1 MTLPESPDNTVL
13 VLDRPRVLRATQPVE
28 GADIGVSLV
37 IYDLV
42 TDGEG
47 ATVEI
52 DPPLSG
58 TMNPGDV
65 MELWLLGE
73 TTFLYSKI
81 IEDENAITTL
91 RIPKGRLHAD
101 RINELFY
108 IINRGSQNIGNSPM
122 LTMLYNKIR
131 PGLKD
136 IFPEVEG
143 HSELELLLPDAIKN
157 GVGPDFV
164 SAQVCVSYPYCRA
177 YDTITLKCNGEPTHF
192 IVGRDEAPEPPD
204 PGSPI
209 ATRVCFTVT
218 RTHLEV
224 AQRPNH
230 ELNFSYTVTDQLGNV
245 PDTDAIWSATQ
256 TVDED
261 LAGTRLPAAILRE
274 ILSEADDES
283 GIIDL
288 GKLGAYL
295 YVIILVRDPRFEV
308 GDFIEAT
315 YTGQSPGLPDVV
327 MTVGGN
333 VQADEFGEPVRVVLK
348 IPNDKVVSVQTVT
361 VKYVLKRNGEQK
373 YSSREAKARVIGE
386 AVTVPPVITRVTD
399 SKGEIDNGG
408 TTTETSITI
417 TITGSASVGQKVQL
431 YDGDAPIGGELTAVG
446 GIWTATM
453 SVAVGV
459 RSLTAKALYG
469 SGQVSAAWVVNVTA
483 VVAPTITSVKD
494 AKDVEV
500 PHNGFTVETSV
511 TLTGTASKGQKVQIL
526 DGATSRGEAT
536 ANATTGI
543 WTLEVSAL
551 NVAAHSFTAKALYGS
566 GQVSAAW
573 VVNVTAVVAPTITSV
588 KDAKDVE
595 VPHNG
600 FTVETSVTLTGTA
613 SKGQKVQI
621 LDGATSRGEA
631 TANATTG
638 IWTLEVSALNVA
650 AHSFTAKA
658 LYGSGQVTTDWIF
671 TVVAAVTP
679 EITSVKDPSSQEIA
693 NNANYERALVSTT
706 VTLTGKATRNMQ
718 VEVFEGNASKWVV
731 DVDATGTWRLP
742 SVAVTVGRYSFKAKA
757 KYGTQPES
765 LARTFNFKARWSFN
779 DGTFQGWVRQ
789 PPYNTGNNL
798 YVEQQAGLWY
808 VRSNTDAN
816 VNWATTIMNFQV
828 PVRVGKFYNFIYSA
842 SANTT
847 SNTNGTTL
855 DIMVAGASGG
865 TINTG
870 ANASWKSGTLRY
882 PGTFSND
889 RVVEFALR
897 NHTSTNAGNDFRI
910 TTIVMEERL
919 EAKTLEEIK
928 MREELEMAEELEMLE
943 ITKALEAKE

>member
-1 MTLPESPDNTVL
+1 VPGATESVI
-13 VLDRPRVLRATQPVE
+13 

-108 IINRGSQNIGNSPM
+108 IIKRGSDNIGTSPM

-136 IFPEVEG
+136 RFPNEEG

-177 YDTITLKCNGEPTHF
+177 YDTITLKCNGESMHF

-218 RTHLEV
+218 RAHLEV
-224 AQRPNH
+224 AQRPDH

-245 PDTDAIWSATQ
+245 PDTDAVWSATQ
-256 TVDED
+256 TVEED

-283 GIIDL
+283 GTIDL

-333 VQADEFGEPVRVVLK
+333 VQADEFGDPVRVVLE
-348 IPNDKVVSVQTVT
+348 IPNDKVVSVQTVS
-361 VKYVLKRNGEQK
+361 VAYVLKRNGEQK

-386 AVTVPPVITRVTD
+386 AVTVPPVIDRVTD

-408 TTTETSITI
+408 TTIETSI

-446 GIWTATM
+446 GIWTATI

-494 AKDVEV
+494 AKNVEV

-526 DGATSRGEAT
+526 DGTTVKGEPVAD
-536 ANATTGI
+536 AATGI
-543 WTLEVSAL
+543 WTLVVTAL
-551 NVAAHSFTAKALYGS
+551 DVAEHHFTAKALYGS
-566 GQVSAAW
+566 GQVS
-573 VVNVTAVVAPTITSV
+573 
-588 KDAKDVE
+588 
-595 VPHNG
+595 
-600 FTVETSVTLTGTA
+600 TV
-613 SKGQKVQI
+613 
-621 LDGATSRGEA
+621 
-631 TANATTG
+631 
-638 IWTLEVSALNVA
+638 WT
-650 AHSFTAKA
+650 
-658 LYGSGQVTTDWIF
+658 F
-671 TVVAAVTP
+671 TVVVPLSFGADVTLNLPSYSVVRGIPPINPPDDATYTRVGTGGVPPYTYSSASNNVATIDAAGKVRVAGRGTTTLKVTDSKGASVTHK
-679 EITSVKDPSSQEIA
+679 ITVTGVIMFMRIGSLMNQFDA
-693 NNANYERALVSTT
+693 ERACIAQGGGLPINRAQLRAVYDTYVGQTGGIVQAAGWLHNATWTHEPHSQINHSWT
-706 VTLTGKATRNMQ
+706 VVMSNGQ
-718 VEVFEGNASKWVV
+718 
-731 DVDATGTWRLP
+731 
-742 SVAVTVGRYSFKAKA
+742 YSFAHA
-757 KYGTQPES
+757 TQGPS
-765 LARTFNFKARWSFN
+765 AVACRI
-779 DGTFQGWVRQ
+779 D
-789 PPYNTGNNL
+789 
-798 YVEQQAGLWY
+798 
-808 VRSNTDAN
+808 
-816 VNWATTIMNFQV
+816 TT
-828 PVRVGKFYNFIYSA
+828 PA
-842 SANTT
+842 PTT
-847 SNTNGTTL
+847 EEL
-855 DIMVAGASGG
+855 GG
-865 TINTG
+865 TELG
-870 ANASWKSGTLRY
+870 ADIS
-882 PGTFSND
+882 D
-889 RVVEFALR
+889 
-897 NHTSTNAGNDFRI
+897 
-910 TTIVMEERL
+910 
-919 EAKTLEEIK
+919 
-928 MREELEMAEELEMLE
+928 
-943 ITKALEAKE
+943 

>member
-1 MTLPESPDNTVL
+1 VPG
-13 VLDRPRVLRATQPVE
+13 ATEPVI

-108 IINRGSQNIGNSPM
+108 IIKRGSNNIGTSPM

-136 IFPEVEG
+136 RFPEVEG

-177 YDTITLKCNGEPTHF
+177 YDTITLKCNGESTHF

-218 RTHLEV
+218 RAHLEV

-256 TVDED
+256 TVEED

-283 GIIDL
+283 GTIDL

-333 VQADEFGEPVRVVLK
+333 VQADEFGDPVRVVLE
-348 IPNDKVVSVQTVT
+348 IPNDKVVSVQTVS
-361 VKYVLKRNGEQK
+361 VAYVLKRNGEQK
-373 YSSREAKARVIGE
+373 YSSREAKAQVIGE
-386 AVTVPPVITRVTD
+386 GLPDLVPPTVLTSVNGVLDPMQNLQGATGRVEVQGWRDGDMVRLIVQGAPGAGSPVFTSKPLNTNNRANFPLEVAFINANMGGQPVKFSYVFTRGGQEYPSPSTDITVSRIADGDTRLPTPAIDGAVGNELDVTKMLASDQLRVGTWPLQQVGQRVWLRYDAGLDADGKPIFLEDLIGAPNDTVEGLTRPAPLDWLKTLKDGSVLTISFSVSFNGVDAVRFPLRTYTIKSIVLLQPVITSIKNASTEV
-399 SKGEIDNGG
+399 GNG
-408 TTTETSITI
+408 TTLTVIGSTDTSVTV
-417 TITGSASVGQKVQL
+417 TGTATANLEVEIFDGDISTGISVQANALGDWNARVPMSVGKH
-431 YDGDAPIGGELTAVG
+431 
-446 GIWTATM
+446 
-453 SVAVGV
+453 
-459 RSLTAKALYG
+459 SLTAKAKYG
-469 SGQVSAAWVVNVTA
+469 NK
-483 VVAPTITSVKD
+483 P
-494 AKDVEV
+494 
-500 PHNGFTVETSV
+500 
-511 TLTGTASKGQKVQIL
+511 
-526 DGATSRGEAT
+526 
-536 ANATTGI
+536 
-543 WTLEVSAL
+543 
-551 NVAAHSFTAKALYGS
+551 
-566 GQVSAAW
+566 
-573 VVNVTAVVAPTITSV
+573 
-588 KDAKDVE
+588 
-595 VPHNG
+595 
-600 FTVETSVTLTGTA
+600 
-613 SKGQKVQI
+613 
-621 LDGATSRGEA
+621 
-631 TANATTG
+631 
-638 IWTLEVSALNVA
+638 
-650 AHSFTAKA
+650 
-658 LYGSGQVTTDWIF
+658 
-671 TVVAAVTP
+671 
-679 EITSVKDPSSQEIA
+679 
-693 NNANYERALVSTT
+693 VSTP
-706 VTLTGKATRNMQ
+706 
-718 VEVFEGNASKWVV
+718 W
-731 DVDATGTWRLP
+731 
-742 SVAVTVGRYSFKAKA
+742 
-757 KYGTQPES
+757 
-765 LARTFNFKARWSFN
+765 TFNQEALWNFAASS
-779 DGTFQGWVRQ
+779 FQGWVAQ
-789 PPYNTGNNL
+789 GQYQNGNLFVGNNEIGSETMANVPWNGL
-798 YVEQQAGLWY
+798 IMTYEIPLRAGKQYRFSFKIRAAAVNPNVNGTIVHLKY
-808 VRSNTDAN
+808 ANEVIMGGGTDALSTQWRDN
-816 VNWATTIMNFQV
+816 SKVIIATVTG
-828 PVRVGKFYNFIYSA
+828 RVSLGFWNLGA
-842 SANTT
+842 
-847 SNTNGTTL
+847 TN
-855 DIMVAGASGG
+855 I
-865 TINTG
+865 
-870 ANASWKSGTLRY
+870 
-882 PGTFSND
+882 
-889 RVVEFALR
+889 
-897 NHTSTNAGNDFRI
+897 GNDFRI
-910 TTIVMEERL
+910 TDIKMAEVTEVREHETPESPEEIIARAGYKGL
-919 EAKTLEEIK
+919 EADQLLEEFRSLGYI
-928 MREELEMAEELEMLE
+928 A
-943 ITKALEAKE
+943 

>member
-1 MTLPESPDNTVL
+1 MTIPESPDNIAL
-13 VLDRPRVLRATQPVE
+13 ALDRPRVLGATRPVI

-108 IINRGSQNIGNSPM
+108 IIKRGSQNIGTSPM

-136 IFPEVEG
+136 RFPEVDG

-177 YDTITLKCNGEPTHF
+177 HDTITLKCNGELTQF
-192 IVGRDEAPEPPD
+192 IVRSDEAPEPPD

-218 RTHLEV
+218 RAHLEV
-224 AQRPNH
+224 AQRPDQK
-230 ELNFSYTVTDQLGNV
+230 LNFSYTVTDQLGNV

-283 GIIDL
+283 GTIDL

-315 YTGQSPGLPDVV
+315 YTGQSPELPDVV

-333 VQADEFGEPVRVVLK
+333 VQADDFGDPVRVVLE

-361 VKYVLKRNGEQK
+361 VGYVLKRNGEQK

-417 TITGSASVGQKVQL
+417 TGSASVGQKVQL
-431 YDGDAPIGGELTAVG
+431 YDVDAPIGGELTAVG

-469 SGQVSAAWVVNVTA
+469 SGQVS
-483 VVAPTITSVKD
+483 
-494 AKDVEV
+494 
-500 PHNGFTVETSV
+500 TV
-511 TLTGTASKGQKVQIL
+511 
-526 DGATSRGEAT
+526 
-536 ANATTGI
+536 
-543 WTLEVSAL
+543 WT
-551 NVAAHSFTAKALYGS
+551 
-566 GQVSAAW
+566 
-573 VVNVTAVVAPTITSV
+573 
-588 KDAKDVE
+588 
-595 VPHNG
+595 
-600 FTVETSVTLTGTA
+600 
-613 SKGQKVQI
+613 
-621 LDGATSRGEA
+621 
-631 TANATTG
+631 
-638 IWTLEVSALNVA
+638 
-650 AHSFTAKA
+650 
-658 LYGSGQVTTDWIF
+658 F
-671 TVVAAVTP
+671 TVVMPLSFGDDETLDLPSYSVVRGIPPINPPKDATYTRVGTGGVPPYTYSSASNNVATIDAAGKVRVAGRGTTTLKVTDSKGASATHR
-679 EITSVKDPSSQEIA
+679 I
-693 NNANYERALVSTT
+693 T
-706 VTLTGKATRNMQ
+706 VTGTKMFIQKSWGTVTRPNAETICNGEGGRLPVSRQELFDLYNTYAAQTGGIVTAAGWDPRDTWTNEAHSQ
-718 VEVFEGNASKWVV
+718 TNHYWVV
-731 DVDATGTWRLP
+731 RMG
-742 SVAVTVGRYSFKAKA
+742 
-757 KYGTQPES
+757 
-765 LARTFNFKARWSFN
+765 
-779 DGTFQGWVRQ
+779 
-789 PPYNTGNNL
+789 
-798 YVEQQAGLWY
+798 
-808 VRSNTDAN
+808 
-816 VNWATTIMNFQV
+816 
-828 PVRVGKFYNFIYSA
+828 
-842 SANTT
+842 
-847 SNTNGTTL
+847 
-855 DIMVAGASGG
+855 
-865 TINTG
+865 TG
-870 ANASWKSGTLRY
+870 AQSYAHSTQGPSCIGCRIRDETVMAEGIEGQSGTME
-882 PGTFSND
+882 PGVDLS
-889 RVVEFALR
+889 E
-897 NHTSTNAGNDFRI
+897 
-910 TTIVMEERL
+910 
-919 EAKTLEEIK
+919 
-928 MREELEMAEELEMLE
+928 
-943 ITKALEAKE
+943 

>member
-13 VLDRPRVLRATQPVE
+13 VLDRPRVPGATESVI

-108 IINRGSQNIGNSPM
+108 IIKRGSDNIGTSPM

-136 IFPEVEG
+136 RFPEVEG

-218 RTHLEV
+218 RAHLEV

-230 ELNFSYTVTDQLGNV
+230 ELDFSYTVTDQLGNV
-245 PDTDAIWSATQ
+245 PDTDAVWSATQ
-256 TVDED
+256 TVEED

-283 GIIDL
+283 GTIDL

-333 VQADEFGEPVRVVLK
+333 VLEDEFGDPVRVVLE
-348 IPNDKVVSVQTVT
+348 IPNDKVVSVQTVS
-361 VKYVLKRNGEQK
+361 VAYVLKRNGEQQ

-386 AVTVPPVITRVTD
+386 AVTVPPEITRVTD
-399 SKGEIDNGG
+399 SNGEIDNGG
-408 TTTETSITI
+408 TTTETRI
-417 TITGSASVGQKVQL
+417 
-431 YDGDAPIGGELTAVG
+431 
-446 GIWTATM
+446 
-453 SVAVGV
+453 
-459 RSLTAKALYG
+459 
-469 SGQVSAAWVVNVTA
+469 
-483 VVAPTITSVKD
+483 
-494 AKDVEV
+494 
-500 PHNGFTVETSV
+500 

-526 DGATSRGEAT
+526 DDTTVKGEPT
-536 ANATTGI
+536 ADASTGI
-543 WTLEVSAL
+543 WTLEVTAL

-573 VVNVTAVVAPTITSV
+573 VVNVTDVVAPTITSV
-588 KDAKDVE
+588 KDPD
-595 VPHNG
+595 
-600 FTVETSVTLTGTA
+600 
-613 SKGQKVQI
+613 
-621 LDGATSRGEA
+621 
-631 TANATTG
+631 
-638 IWTLEVSALNVA
+638 
-650 AHSFTAKA
+650 
-658 LYGSGQVTTDWIF
+658 
-671 TVVAAVTP
+671 
-679 EITSVKDPSSQEIA
+679 SQEIA
-693 NNANYERALVSTT
+693 NNATYERALVSTM
-706 VTLTGKATRNMQ
+706 VALSGSATRNMQ
-718 VEVFEGNASKWVV
+718 VEIFEGNTPKGTV
-731 DVDATGTWRLP
+731 DVDDSGIWRLP
-742 SVAVTVGRYSFKAKA
+742 SVMVTVGRYRFTAKA
-757 KYGTQPES
+757 KYGTELES
-765 LARTFNFKARWSFN
+765 EARTFNFRAKWNFST
-779 DGTFQGWVRQ
+779 GTFQGWVRQ
-789 PPYNTGNNL
+789 SPYDIGNNL
-798 YVEQQAGLWY
+798 YVEQQGGLWY
-808 VRSNTDAN
+808 VRSNTDAPT
-816 VNWATTIMNFQV
+816 NWATTIMSLQV
-828 PVRVGKFYNFIYSA
+828 PVRVGKFYNFSYSA

-855 DIMVAGASGG
+855 DIKVSAVNGG

-870 ANASWKSGTLRY
+870 ANATWQSATVRY
-882 PGTFSND
+882 PGTFSTD
-889 RVVEFALR
+889 RMVEFALR

-910 TTIVMEERL
+910 TGIAMEERL
-919 EAKTLEEIK
+919 EAKTLEETK
-928 MREELEMAEELEMLE
+928 TNEELEMTEELEALE
-943 ITKALEAKE
+943 IIKALEAKE

>member
-1 MTLPESPDNTVL
+1 MTLPESLDNTVL
-13 VLDRPRVLRATQPVE
+13 VLDRPRVLGATRPVI

-65 MELWLLGE
+65 MELWLVGE

-108 IINRGSQNIGNSPM
+108 IIKRGSNNIGTSPM

-136 IFPEVEG
+136 RFPNEEG

-177 YDTITLKCNGEPTHF
+177 YDTITLKCNGESTHF

-218 RTHLEV
+218 RAHLEV

-274 ILSEADDES
+274 ILSEAEDES
-283 GIIDL
+283 GTIDL

-333 VQADEFGEPVRVVLK
+333 IQADEFGDPVRVVLE
-348 IPNDKVVSVQTVT
+348 IPNDKVVSVQTVI
-361 VKYVLKRNGEQK
+361 VRYVLKRNGEQK

-408 TTTETSITI
+408 TTTETRITL
-417 TITGSASVGQKVQL
+417 TGTASKGQKVQIL
-431 YDGDAPIGGELTAVG
+431 DGATVKGEPVADATT
-446 GIWTATM
+446 GIWTLEVTALN
-453 SVAVGV
+453 VAKHIF
-459 RSLTAKALYG
+459 TAKALYG

-483 VVAPTITSVKD
+483 VVAPIITSVKD
-494 AKDVEV
+494 PKNVEV

-526 DGATSRGEAT
+526 DGVTVKGEPT
-536 ANATTGI
+536 ADATTGI
-543 WTLEVSAL
+543 WTLEVWAL
-551 NVAAHSFTAKALYGS
+551 S
-566 GQVSAAW
+566 
-573 VVNVTAVVAPTITSV
+573 
-588 KDAKDVE
+588 
-595 VPHNG
+595 
-600 FTVETSVTLTGTA
+600 
-613 SKGQKVQI
+613 
-621 LDGATSRGEA
+621 EA
-631 TANATTG
+631 
-638 IWTLEVSALNVA
+638 E
-650 AHSFTAKA
+650 HHFTAKA

-765 LARTFNFKARWSFN
+765 LARTFNFKAMWSFN

-789 PPYNTGNNL
+789 PPYNTGSNL

-816 VNWATTIMNFQV
+816 VNWAATIMNFQV
-828 PVRVGKFYNFIYSA
+828 PVRVGKSYNFIYSA

-847 SNTNGTTL
+847 SNTTGTTL
-855 DIMVAGASGG
+855 DIMVANASGG

-870 ANASWKSGTLRY
+870 ANANWKTGTLRY

-889 RVVEFALR
+889 RMVEFALR

-928 MREELEMAEELEMLE
+928 MREELEMAEELEILE
-943 ITKALEAKE
+943 ITKTLETKE

>member
-13 VLDRPRVLRATQPVE
+13 VLDRPRVPDATRPVI

-108 IINRGSQNIGNSPM
+108 IIKRGSNNIGTSPM

-136 IFPEVEG
+136 RFPEVEG

-177 YDTITLKCNGEPTHF
+177 YDTITLKCNGESTHF
-192 IVGRDEAPEPPD
+192 IVGRGEAPEPPD

-218 RTHLEV
+218 RAHLEV

-245 PDTDAIWSATQ
+245 PDTDAVWSATQ
-256 TVDED
+256 TVKED

-283 GIIDL
+283 GTIDL
-288 GKLGAYL
+288 GKLAAYL

-333 VQADEFGEPVRVVLK
+333 VLEDEFGDPVRVVLE
-348 IPNDKVVSVQTVT
+348 IPNDKVVSVQTVS
-361 VKYVLKRNGEQK
+361 VAYVLKRNGEQK

-386 AVTVPPVITRVTD
+386 AVTVPPVIDRVTD

-408 TTTETSITI
+408 TTIETRITL
-417 TITGSASVGQKVQL
+417 TGTASKGQKVQIL
-431 YDGDAPIGGELTAVG
+431 DDTTVKGEPVADAAT
-446 GIWTATM
+446 GIWTLEVTALN
-453 SVAVGV
+453 VAAH
-459 RSLTAKALYG
+459 SFTAKVLYG

-494 AKDVEV
+494 AKNVEV

-526 DGATSRGEAT
+526 DGDTVKGEPT
-536 ANATTGI
+536 ADATTGI
-543 WTLEVSAL
+543 WTLMVSVL
-551 NVAAHSFTAKALYGS
+551 SLGAHSFTAKALYGS
-566 GQVSAAW
+566 EQVSAARTFT
-573 VVNVTAVVAPTITSV
+573 VLTSLSENFDSYSKQLIRTGQQIDIPTMTISLVAGGT
-588 KDAKDVE
+588 
-595 VPHNG
+595 VPAGIAPVSDGFISYPGKMDGQALYLQHNG
-600 FTVETSVTLTGTA
+600 SQTESLQRVRLSLKKICSQVSFWY
-613 SKGQKVQI
+613 
-621 LDGATSRGEA
+621 GATNNG
-631 TANATTG
+631 
-638 IWTLEVSALNVA
+638 LN
-650 AHSFTAKA
+650 
-658 LYGSGQVTTDWIF
+658 
-671 TVVAAVTP
+671 TV
-679 EITSVKDPSSQEIA
+679 
-693 NNANYERALVSTT
+693 Y
-706 VTLTGKATRNMQ
+706 
-718 VEVFEGNASKWVV
+718 
-731 DVDATGTWRLP
+731 
-742 SVAVTVGRYSFKAKA
+742 
-757 KYGTQPES
+757 
-765 LARTFNFKARWSFN
+765 
-779 DGTFQGWVRQ
+779 
-789 PPYNTGNNL
+789 
-798 YVEQQAGLWY
+798 
-808 VRSNTDAN
+808 
-816 VNWATTIMNFQV
+816 
-828 PVRVGKFYNFIYSA
+828 FYN
-842 SANTT
+842 
-847 SNTNGTTL
+847 
-855 DIMVAGASGG
+855 ASGG
-865 TINTG
+865 LLKQDNFMRVLNDV
-870 ANASWKSGTLRY
+870 AQYEFSA
-882 PGTFSND
+882 PGIARIEFDSKND
-889 RVVEFALR
+889 TYLIDRFVFLVDQ
-897 NHTSTNAGNDFRI
+897 NNCG
-910 TTIVMEERL
+910 
-919 EAKTLEEIK
+919 
-928 MREELEMAEELEMLE
+928 
-943 ITKALEAKE
+943 